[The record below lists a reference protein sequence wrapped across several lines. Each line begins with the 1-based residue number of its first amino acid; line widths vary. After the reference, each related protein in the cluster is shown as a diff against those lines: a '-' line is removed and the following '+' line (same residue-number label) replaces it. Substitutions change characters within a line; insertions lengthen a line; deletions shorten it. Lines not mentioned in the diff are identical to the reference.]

1 MSLSKNIAAFA
12 ARAFPLARLSL
23 ALAVCLCAAA
33 QVRAAVDTKADTT
46 TMNLATDWTN
56 GVVPG
61 PNDIGLF
68 DGNLSA
74 AKAAALT
81 LGANLS
87 VGGLVFT
94 NSLNGPVTIGAGNT
108 LTLGAS
114 GLDLSSANQNIA
126 LNCVL
131 NVVSNESWLAS
142 STGSLV
148 LGGTISGTS
157 GKTLTLAG
165 TATSAATI
173 SNVLNSSGMT
183 VKFTGG
189 AWTLIGDGAYGANL
203 ELDSGTVLF
212 PNRNCYLNSSGQTL
226 TIHGGTWLNQNFY
239 GLRLGSTFGAN
250 NSGGNFTG
258 VQDGGLVQLSG
269 ASTLELGNNS
279 SGYTVSYTLSGGTL
293 STVNN
298 NFNLGSGTSGS
309 TTTLTLTNTGK
320 LFINGTLGG
329 DQGTGA
335 RQVLALNGGTFVV
348 KTVNAAQLS
357 GAAAPASQGTLY
369 NTGAAVAPGDMGIA
383 GATTHHRQLHANQ
396 QRHLGD

>member
-1 MSLSKNIAAFA
+1 MRLPKNLADFA
-12 ARAFPLARLSL
+12 VRACPLARLSL
-23 ALAVCLCAAA
+23 ALVVCLCAAT
-33 QVRAAVDTKADTT
+33 QGRAAVDTKADTT
-46 TMNLATDWTN
+46 TMNLPTDWTN

-61 PNDIGLF
+61 ANDIGLF
-68 DGNLSA
+68 DLNLSA

-87 VGGLVFT
+87 VGGLEFT
-94 NSLNGPVTIGAGNT
+94 NSLNGPVTIGPANT

-114 GLDLSSANQNIA
+114 GLNLSSANQNIA
-126 LNCVL
+126 LNCGL
-131 NVVSNESWLAS
+131 TVVSNQYWLAS
-142 STGSLV
+142 STGTMV

-165 TATSAATI
+165 TASSTATI

-183 VKFTGG
+183 VKFSGG

-269 ASTLELGNNS
+269 PARL
-279 SGYTVSYTLSGGTL
+279 
-293 STVNN
+293 
-298 NFNLGSGTSGS
+298 NLAITP
-309 TTTLTLTNTGK
+309 
-320 LFINGTLGG
+320 
-329 DQGTGA
+329 
-335 RQVLALNGGTFVV
+335 
-348 KTVNAAQLS
+348 
-357 GAAAPASQGTLY
+357 AAAP
-369 NTGAAVAPGDMGIA
+369 
-383 GATTHHRQLHANQ
+383 
-396 QRHLGD
+396 